1 MLTEEQILER
11 NKLIG
16 ENGKHTREKR
26 KTQICK
32 TFRFK
37 IDWNRLN
44 KRQKECLKMMFVE
57 AKWIY
62 NYIISQ
68 EDIKSIDYKTLSTI
82 IRKDKDK
89 NDISTQIQYLGSSI
103 KQELIAQI
111 LNQIKGLSVLKK
123 KGHKVGRLKY
133 KSEIN
138 STEEF
143 ESALKKKG
151 GLYLIQ
157 QRQNKDVVG
166 QIVANLEEF
175 DADAKTYN
183 GRVTDSGYLKL
194 RYGDMIFWLF
204 KLNRY
209 RPE

>member
-16 ENGKHTREKR
+16 ENGKQTRAKR

-44 KRQKECLKMMFVE
+44 RRQKECLKMMFVE

-68 EDIKSIDYKTLSTI
+68 EDVKSIDYKTLSTI

-103 KQELIAQI
+103 KQELIVQV
-111 LNQIKGLSVLKK
+111 LNQINGLFVLKK
-123 KGHKVGRLKY
+123 KGHKVGKLRY
-133 KSEIN
+133 KSEFN
-138 STEEF
+138 SIK
-143 ESALKKKG
+143 LKQYK
-151 GLYLIQ
+151 
-157 QRQNKDVVG
+157 
-166 QIVANLEEF
+166 
-175 DADAKTYN
+175 
-183 GRVTDSGYLKL
+183 VTHYLK
-194 RYGDMIFWLF
+194 RYT
-204 KLNRY
+204 
-209 RPE
+209 

>member
-16 ENGKHTREKR
+16 ENGRHTREKR

-37 IDWNRLN
+37 IYWDRLN
-44 KRQKECLKMMFVE
+44 KQQKECLKMMFVE

-89 NDISTQIQYLGSSI
+89 NDIN
-103 KQELIAQI
+103 AQI
-111 LNQIKGLSVLKK
+111 
-123 KGHKVGRLKY
+123 KY
-133 KSEIN
+133 
-138 STEEF
+138 
-143 ESALKKKG
+143 
-151 GLYLIQ
+151 Q
-157 QRQNKDVVG
+157 VQV
-166 QIVANLEEF
+166 
-175 DADAKTYN
+175 
-183 GRVTDSGYLKL
+183 
-194 RYGDMIFWLF
+194 
-204 KLNRY
+204 
-209 RPE
+209 

>member
-1 MLTEEQILER
+1 MLSEEQILER

-16 ENGKHTREKR
+16 ENGKHTRDKR
-26 KTQICK
+26 KAQICK

-37 IDWNRLN
+37 IDCNRLN
-44 KRQKECLKMMFVE
+44 KRQKECLKMMFTE

-89 NDISTQIQYLGSSI
+89 NDISTQIKYLGSSV
-103 KQELIAQI
+103 KQELIAQV

-123 KGHKVGRLKY
+123 KGHKVGKLKY

-138 STEEF
+138 SIK
-143 ESALKKKG
+143 LK
-151 GLYLIQ
+151 
-157 QRQNKDVVG
+157 
-166 QIVANLEEF
+166 
-175 DADAKTYN
+175 
-183 GRVTDSGYLKL
+183 
-194 RYGDMIFWLF
+194 
-204 KLNRY
+204 
-209 RPE
+209 